1 MREPTSETPPSSS
14 SAATAFCP
22 VLAPRRHVVGLL
34 SKGLA
39 QPLLVLRRKVGRD
52 DLEVK
57 LLELLDHPV
66 LRSPAGQRKQRR
78 RPGCYLLAY
87 RLDEVIVDTHVD
99 QGTAERSHSRAHG
112 HPKQRYKEDQPEQKA
127 PECATDRARTARAR
141 HLAGLGLLALCWPG
155 DDRCVL

>member
-1 MREPTSETPPSSS
+1 M
-14 SAATAFCP
+14 A
-22 VLAPRRHVVGLL
+22 LALHRRVGLL

-39 QPLLVLRRKVGRD
+39 QPLLLLGRKVGRD

-87 RLDEVIVDTHVD
+87 RFDEVIVDAYVY
-99 QGTAERSHSRAHG
+99 QGTAEPSHSRAYG
-112 HPKQRYKEDQPEQKA
+112 HPKQRYKEDQPEQKSA
-127 PECATDRARTARAR
+127 ECSTERARTAHTR
-141 HLAGLGLLALCWPG
+141 HLAGLGLLAVFWPG
-155 DDRCVL
+155 DTAASCRVMSCRSCMPCKA

>member
-1 MREPTSETPPSSS
+1 M
-14 SAATAFCP
+14 
-22 VLAPRRHVVGLL
+22 VLALHRRVGLL

-39 QPLLVLRRKVGRD
+39 QPLLLLGRKVGRD

-87 RLDEVIVDTHVD
+87 RFDEVIVYPDVTR
-99 QGTAERSHSRAHG
+99 EPLS
-112 HPKQRYKEDQPEQKA
+112 A
-127 PECATDRARTARAR
+127 PIAAPMAIPSS
-141 HLAGLGLLALCWPG
+141 GIKKI
-155 DDRCVL
+155 